1 MLLCFTLYKLPANH
15 ANLREFRLS
24 IRNRFISFASMR
36 VIRVQNLT
44 RNDRL
49 HKCFRLQRLCD
60 RLRLK
65 PFDKQLS

>member
-24 IRNRFISFASMR
+24 IRNRFISFASLR

-49 HKCFRLQRLCD
+49 QRLCD
-60 RLRLK
+60 RLCLK